1 MAAGRPRRK
10 RRWRPQPRLHLP
22 ADRGLPAGRGVGK
35 SIASHRHR
43 TGIATFQLSPSGLI
57 RGPRAGDG
65 TVALDAR
72 VKPEHDDSADDGKPD
87 GGSAISAL
95 LSPPSMLSLHSTAG
109 SPRSEEHTSELQ
121 SLMRNS
127 YAVFCLQKK
136 HKKTTK
142 IHPT

>member
-57 RGPRAGDG
+57 LGPRAGDG

-72 VKPEHDDSADDGKPD
+72 VKPEHDDSADDGRPD
-87 GGSAISAL
+87 GGSAMSAL
-95 LSPPSMLSLHSTAG
+95 ISPPAMLSFNSTAG
-109 SPRSEEHTSELQ
+109 SPPILPYWPAGPGCRKFDNLMPRNLRSGHHHGS
-121 SLMRNS
+121 
-127 YAVFCLQKK
+127 
-136 HKKTTK
+136 
-142 IHPT
+142 PG

>member
-72 VKPEHDDSADDGKPD
+72 VTPEHDDSADDGKPD
-87 GGSAISAL
+87 GGRAISAL
-95 LSPPSMLSLHSTAG
+95 LSPPSMLS
-109 SPRSEEHTSELQ
+109 RSEERRVGTECVSTCR
-121 SLMRNS
+121 SRWAPDN
-127 YAVFCLQKK
+127 KK
-136 HKKTTK
+136 K
-142 IHPT
+142 

>member
-1 MAAGRPRRK
+1 MRSGSPRSPPTATLFPYTTLFRS
-10 RRWRPQPRLHLP
+10 
-22 ADRGLPAGRGVGK
+22 RGVGK

-109 SPRSEEHTSELQ
+109 SPP
-121 SLMRNS
+121 
-127 YAVFCLQKK
+127 
-136 HKKTTK
+136 
-142 IHPT
+142 I